1 MHKHGNRWLIAA
13 LAVTGLALSG
23 CGTASEFD
31 NEAASDEGP
40 SKVEPLKGTP
50 YSKVTL
56 TAEAARRVGI
66 RTARIRSDGSGGVR
80 RTVMPFDAVIYDA
93 EGHAFAFTSPRP
105 LVYVRQPVRIAR
117 IDGARAVLAKGP
129 PAGTPVV
136 TVGAAELLGVEYG
149 VEED

>member
-13 LAVTGLALSG
+13 LAATAVSA
-23 CGTASEFD
+23 CGGASTFD
-31 NEAASDEGP
+31 DEAASDEGP

-50 YSKVTL
+50 YSRVIL

-66 RTARIRSDGSGGVR
+66 RTARIRPDGSAGAR
-80 RTVMPFDAVIYDA
+80 RMVMPFDAVVYDA
-93 EGHAFAFTSPRP
+93 EGHTFAFTSPRP
-105 LVYVRQPVRIAR
+105 LVYVRRPVRIAR